1 MMLLLLIWMQSHEPV
16 LFPPHRDRREMI
28 WLRRF
33 FAESSSIEAS
43 SRKSTRK
50 DSSSSTKKLK
60 HSSRKKP
67 HTSSVDRNASFSL
80 GLQRLAQ
87 CNIISSRMDMSAKES
102 EHRGLDMALMDD
114 PSPRKKAKLE
124 EQMTVIEAE
133 LTKLKSEL
141 NNMVATPPRS
151 NLRSSPPHYN
161 YDDIDSM

>member
-50 DSSSSTKKLK
+50 DSSSSTKKSK
-60 HSSRKKP
+60 HSSCKKP

-87 CNIISSRMDMSAKES
+87 SNNISSRMDMSATLRTNMLSLES

-114 PSPRKKAKLE
+114 PPPTE
-124 EQMTVIEAE
+124 EGKVGGA
-133 LTKLKSEL
+133 
-141 NNMVATPPRS
+141 
-151 NLRSSPPHYN
+151 
-161 YDDIDSM
+161 DDSD